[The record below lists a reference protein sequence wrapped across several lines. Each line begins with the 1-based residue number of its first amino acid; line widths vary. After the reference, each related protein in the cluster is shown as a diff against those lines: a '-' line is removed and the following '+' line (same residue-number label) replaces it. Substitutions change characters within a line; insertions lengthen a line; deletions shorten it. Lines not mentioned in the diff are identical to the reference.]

1 MAPQSTPMAL
11 PAVTR
16 IRARQIGEPDAAA
29 VADLLTRGF
38 PERSRTFWQQVL
50 ARLTERPAPADLP
63 RYGYLLESDGRT
75 VGAILLIFSR
85 LRCAGA
91 TTTRC
96 NVSSWFVEPAFRG
109 YASLLVSKA
118 FSHREATYLNVT
130 PAPHT
135 VPILLAQGYSPV
147 NKGIFVAVP
156 ALQSRGDAAVRVAS
170 ANSGLPPGAEP
181 FEHDLLLEHARYGC
195 LSLWCTTAGGALPFV
210 LRPRRL
216 KRIVPCAQLIYAR
229 SVGDLVRCA
238 GPLGRFLALRGRP
251 LVIID
256 ADGPI
261 PGLAGKYLDARQPKY
276 FKGPDRPRLGD
287 LVYSETAMFGI

>member
-29 VADLLTRGF
+29 VADLLARGF
-38 PERSRTFWQQVL
+38 PERSGTFWQQVL

-85 LRCAGA
+85 PRCGGA

-118 FSHREATYLNVT
+118 LGHKGVTYLNVT

-147 NKGIFVAVP
+147 NNGIFVAVP
-156 ALQSRGDAAVRVAS
+156 ALQSRAGDGQVHVTWAE
-170 ANSGLPPGAEP
+170 SGLPTGGEP
-181 FEHDLLLEHARYGC
+181 FEHELLLEHAKYGC

-216 KRIVPCAQLIYAR
+216 KRLLPCAQLIYAR

-238 GPLGRFLALRGRP
+238 GPLGRFLAMRGRP
-251 LVIID
+251 LVVID

-261 PGLAGKYLDARQPKY
+261 PGLAGQYLDAPKY